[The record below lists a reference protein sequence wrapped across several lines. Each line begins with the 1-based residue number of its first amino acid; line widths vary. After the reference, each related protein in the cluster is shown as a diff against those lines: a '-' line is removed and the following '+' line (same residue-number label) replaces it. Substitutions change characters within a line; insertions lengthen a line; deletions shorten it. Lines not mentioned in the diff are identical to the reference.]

1 MSFLTAIK
9 AILFVIPLDVSL
21 PNHSEERSDEG
32 SLRFL
37 QIDPSPSALNDIF
50 TALSFWP
57 RSPLPV
63 FLLPLS
69 KEIIFNNDVYISN
82 IEKNFSKSFLKISF
96 SL

>member
-37 QIDPSPSALNDIF
+37 QIDSSL
-50 TALSFWP
+50 
-57 RSPLPV
+57 RSG
-63 FLLPLS
+63 
-69 KEIIFNNDVYISN
+69 
-82 IEKNFSKSFLKISF
+82 
-96 SL
+96 

>member
-63 FLLPLS
+63 FLLLLS
-69 KEIIFNNDVYISN
+69 K
-82 IEKNFSKSFLKISF
+82 
-96 SL
+96 